1 MATLLVKFT
10 NESQYN
16 PASATITYADPGT
29 QRWIDVYGKLKT
41 GDNCIFHSDADNL
54 YVGDFASSVTN
65 TSVTFNNIKTVKISL
80 DDLLR
85 ISELNPETIA
95 VFKRPPGPILKDPTI
110 DVKAVF
116 NAATA
121 KHFVSFY
128 IIKQGK
134 EAAILPSLKDNDR
147 VVIIDQSNRI
157 IDLFLLINGSLQV
170 KLFGAGLFGAKGKT
184 LADILAL
191 MTNAGKSN
199 HVRNIQRVIA
209 ALSNNNSYK
218 FPSFNDYYN
227 IMHNKKIY
235 SANPSIGGA
244 GGNEPDDDFEN
255 DQDDSSSLNMILY
268 GPPGTGK
275 TFHSISY
282 AVAIVEDKDPEEVIE
297 EANKDRLAVK
307 KRFDDYVNN
316 GLIVFTTFHQS
327 MSYEDFIE
335 GIKPIEPETEED
347 QLSYSILDGIFKQLC
362 TEAAFSFAELHSST
376 ETEKA
381 FDFSTAYDKLAETV
395 NEKLST
401 DGKMDIPTKSGGKLI
416 IENVSAN
423 GNFRVRHLD
432 GNRTYGVSKRRLSKI
447 SNAFPDL
454 EKVNNIHQEFKK
466 VIGGSNSS
474 AYWAVLNAIRSQ
486 SNYSTNTSQQSDF
499 EKEFS
504 YDDKK
509 QIIESIRPDNYNRT
523 NPKKFVLIIDEIN
536 RGNVSQIF
544 GELITLIE
552 DDKRLG
558 KDEALKATLPY
569 SKERFGIPSNLYIIG
584 TMNTADRSVEA
595 LDTAL
600 RRRFSFVPK
609 MPEENKLA
617 ITTDGIDLSKILQT
631 INTRLR
637 VLKDNDHTIGHAW
650 FWNVNNLT
658 GLKKVYVNKVLPLL
672 QEYFYND
679 YEKLGLVLG
688 DAFFKTQKQ
697 VNSNI
702 FAPFKGGNGLAGQY
716 ENSWQFEL
724 KSASELIMADF
735 KSLETQINTSPADED
750 E

>member
-16 PASATITYADPGT
+16 AANATITYADPGPL
-29 QRWIDVYGKLKT
+29 RWIDVYGKLKP

-65 TSVTFNNIKTVKISL
+65 TSVTFNNIKTAKISL

-110 DVKAVF
+110 DVKAVL
-116 NAATA
+116 NAAMA
-121 KHFVSFY
+121 KQFVSFY

-134 EAAILPSLKDNDR
+134 EAAIQPSLKLNDR
-147 VVIIDQSNRI
+147 VAIIDQSDRI
-157 IDLFLLINGSLQV
+157 IDLFLFINGSLQV
-170 KLFGAGLFGAKGKT
+170 KSFGVGLFGAKGKT

-209 ALSNNNSYK
+209 ALANNNSYK

-235 SANPSIGGA
+235 SANPPIGGA

-275 TFHSISY
+275 TFHSIIY

-297 EANKDRLAVK
+297 EANKDRVVVK
-307 KRFDDYVNN
+307 KRFDDYVNS

-335 GIKPIEPETEED
+335 GIKPLPPEKNQDLKYDIE
-347 QLSYSILDGIFKQLC
+347 DGIFKDLC
-362 TEAAFSFAELHSST
+362 SKAESNWFSAKQNNVASVSF
-376 ETEKA
+376 
-381 FDFSTAYDKLAETV
+381 ETV
-395 NEKLST
+395 FEEFQEQWESNKAMKIAMKTLGKEFTITGFTNKSIYFKKANGGEGHTLSINTLKDIYYGKREAWENGVGIYYPGIIEKLKSIT
-401 DGKMDIPTKSGGKLI
+401 TATKV
-416 IENVSAN
+416 EE
-423 GNFRVRHLD
+423 
-432 GNRTYGVSKRRLSKI
+432 T
-447 SNAFPDL
+447 
-454 EKVNNIHQEFKK
+454 KVNNY
-466 VIGGSNSS
+466 VI
-474 AYWAVLNAIRSQ
+474 
-486 SNYSTNTSQQSDF
+486 
-499 EKEFS
+499 
-504 YDDKK
+504 
-509 QIIESIRPDNYNRT
+509 
-523 NPKKFVLIIDEIN
+523 IIDEIN

-552 DDKRLG
+552 DDKRIG
-558 KDEALKATLPY
+558 GQEALKITLPY
-569 SKERFGIPSNLYIIG
+569 SKDQFGVPPNLFIIG

-609 MPEENKLA
+609 MPEEKKLA
-617 ITTDGIDLSKILQT
+617 ITTDGVDLSKLLQT

-650 FWNVNNLT
+650 FWNVSNLT
-658 GLKKVYVNKVLPLL
+658 GLKKVYANKVLPLL

-688 DAFFKTQKQ
+688 NAFFKKQEQ

-702 FAPFKGGNGLAGQY
+702 FATFSGGNGLASQY
-716 ENSWQFEL
+716 DQSWQFEL
-724 KSASELIMADF
+724 KSATELKMNDF
-735 KSLETQINTSPADED
+735 KSLETLINSSLADED